1 MITQY
6 NQDIKVLQYENFSYC
21 DIFHFVTTRNGG
33 VSQGSYASLN
43 LSPYS
48 GDNPGHVAQNQRIF
62 SDWHKGELVLPY
74 QTHEDK
80 ILRIDD
86 SWSVKTPEEKSGLLY
101 GIDALI
107 TANAGI
113 CIGVSTADCV
123 PVLLYD
129 PVRKIVGAVHAGWRG
144 TVRHIVS
151 KTIAEMI
158 VHYGCN
164 PSDIYAG
171 IGPSISQDNFEVGEE
186 VVEAFEQ
193 AGYNIPKLTL
203 RNPHT
208 GKAHIDLWAAN
219 RDDLVQAGVP
229 SCHIEVAGICS
240 VRNADQ
246 FFSARTLGIKS
257 GRTVSGIMLR

>member
-1 MITQY
+1 MITQN
-6 NQDIKVLQYENFSYC
+6 NQDIKVLQYENLSYC
-21 DIFHFVTTRNGG
+21 DIFHFITTRNGG
-33 VSQGSYASLN
+33 VSRGNYASFN
-43 LSPYS
+43 ISPYS
-48 GDNPGHVAQNQRIF
+48 GDNPEHILQNQKFF
-62 SDWHKGELVLPY
+62 SEYLKAELVLPY
-74 QTHEDK
+74 QTHQDK

-86 SWSVKTPEEKSGLLY
+86 SWNVRTPEDKSGLLH

-107 TANAGI
+107 TASAGI

-129 PVRKIVGAVHAGWRG
+129 PVRKVVGAVHAGWRG
-144 TVRHIVS
+144 TVCRIVS
-151 KTIAEMI
+151 KTISEMI
-158 VHYGCN
+158 VHYGSD

-171 IGPSISQDNFEVGEE
+171 IGPSISQEKFEVGEE

-193 AGYNIPKLTL
+193 AGYDIPKLTL

-219 RDDLVQAGVP
+219 TDDLLLAGVP
-229 SCHIEVAGICS
+229 ASHIQVAGICS